1 MSDRIRVALIEDNEV
16 FREAIELLL
25 GLDAEVEVMGS
36 APDGTD
42 AVGLCERTDAE
53 VLVVDYRLPGPDGVQ
68 VALAVRAARPDVAVV
83 CLTAGVNPRE
93 EAALYDAGAVA
104 CVSKDGSLEE
114 IVAAIKRAARRE
126 A

>member
-1 MSDRIRVALIEDNEV
+1 VSDRIRVALIEDNEV

-36 APDGTD
+36 AQDGTD

-68 VALAVRAARPDVAVV
+68 VTLAVRAARPDVAVV

>member
-1 MSDRIRVALIEDNEV
+1 VSDRIRVALIEDNEV

-68 VALAVRAARPDVAVV
+68 VTLAVRAARPDVAVV

>member
-1 MSDRIRVALIEDNEV
+1 MPDRIRVALIEDNEV

-53 VLVVDYRLPGPDGVQ
+53 VLVVDYRSPQTVLVDELPEF
-68 VALAVRAARPDVAVV
+68 LR
-83 CLTAGVNPRE
+83 
-93 EAALYDAGAVA
+93 
-104 CVSKDGSLEE
+104 
-114 IVAAIKRAARRE
+114 
-126 A
+126 